1 MLVTVMFIVL
11 ASLPFLLDQYL
22 KHLCT
27 VNSTLRVAHILKIS
41 SDVLLVS
48 QLLQLLFTI
57 LYLSGSGVG
66 AVFMG
71 IGIHLV
77 WGTGAVIFSRI
88 TWTLTVRCNI
98 AVLAF
103 HDFLINYKS
112 TPRSKILR
120 RHLP

>member
-1 MLVTVMFIVL
+1 
-11 ASLPFLLDQYL
+11 
-22 KHLCT
+22 
-27 VNSTLRVAHILKIS
+27 
-41 SDVLLVS
+41 
-48 QLLQLLFTI
+48 

-77 WGTGAVIFSRI
+77 WGAGVVIFSRI
-88 TWTLTVRCNI
+88 TWTLTVRFNI

-120 RHLP
+120 RHLPSMEAVVEEYSVYE